1 VGAVA
6 KRTGHE
12 RRELLVNEKQF
23 VDHYEV
29 LQLSQSADNETL
41 ERVFRLLAKRYHPD
55 NLESGNEERFREVHE
70 AYETLKDPA
79 ARAAYDVQYDRNR
92 SMQWEVFDQS
102 AVPGGHAEDQRIFN
116 GILALLYVARRKDP
130 EFGGVGSIDLER
142 KLGVPRE
149 HLEFPFWYLKKKG
162 WAETLQSGQ
171 LAITIDGIEEIVSRE
186 ETAPVRRMLT
196 GVAGN
201 EDVVVEPA
209 EAYDGAKAPSET
221 G

>member
-1 VGAVA
+1 M
-6 KRTGHE
+6 
-12 RRELLVNEKQF
+12 NEKQF
-23 VDHYEV
+23 VDHYEI

-41 ERVFRLLAKRYHPD
+41 ERIFRLLAKRYHPD

-79 ARAAYDVQYDRNR
+79 ARAAYDVRYDRNKN
-92 SMQWEVFDQS
+92 MQWEVFDQS
-102 AVPGGHAEDQRIFN
+102 AIPGGHAEDQRILD

-130 EFGGVGSIDLER
+130 EFGGVGSLDLER

-186 ETAPVRRMLT
+186 EMAPARRMLT
-196 GVAGN
+196 EVAGN
-201 EDVVVEPA
+201 GKDVVVEPA
-209 EAYDGAKAPSET
+209 EAYEGAKTPSET

>member
-1 VGAVA
+1 M
-6 KRTGHE
+6 
-12 RRELLVNEKQF
+12 NEKPF
-23 VDHYEV
+23 VDHYET

-79 ARAAYDVQYDRNR
+79 ARAAYDVRYDRNK
-92 SMQWEVFDQS
+92 SMQWQVFDQS
-102 AVPGGHAEDQRIFN
+102 AVPGGQAEDQRIFS

-130 EFGGVGSIDLER
+130 EFGGVGPVDLER

-186 ETAPVRRMLT
+186 EMAPARRMLT
-196 GVAGN
+196 EVAGSGK
-201 EDVVVEPA
+201 DAVVEPA
-209 EAYDGAKAPSET
+209 EAYEGAKAPSET